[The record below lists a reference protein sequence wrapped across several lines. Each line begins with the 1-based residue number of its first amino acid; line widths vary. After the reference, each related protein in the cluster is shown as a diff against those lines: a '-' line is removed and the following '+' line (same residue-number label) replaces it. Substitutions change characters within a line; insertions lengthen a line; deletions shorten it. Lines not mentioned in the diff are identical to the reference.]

1 MTTIITTNF
10 INFFYHIIINSL
22 IIIFK
27 HKIIKNY
34 YLSLLITKKW
44 LYCLP
49 NLVNMEL
56 SIDKRTVDILYVDK
70 ENLHNFTGTDI
81 VKFVTNNDINGID
94 LFVALLS
101 GVYNLKPAETNLLK
115 VVVNYNRKVAS
126 PIVRQKAKDEY
137 EISAT
142 TYFRSLYSLRD
153 KGLVYIDI
161 DNNIACG
168 SAVQINKY
176 RLEKAKLFAVELNP
190 KSNTNKIL

>member
-1 MTTIITTNF
+1 M
-10 INFFYHIIINSL
+10 L
-22 IIIFK
+22 V
-27 HKIIKNY
+27 
-34 YLSLLITKKW
+34 TKKW

-137 EISAT
+137 EKMCI
-142 TYFRSLYSLRD
+142 RD
-153 KGLVYIDI
+153 
-161 DNNIACG
+161 
-168 SAVQINKY
+168 
-176 RLEKAKLFAVELNP
+176 
-190 KSNTNKIL
+190 SN

>member
-1 MTTIITTNF
+1 M
-10 INFFYHIIINSL
+10 L
-22 IIIFK
+22 V
-27 HKIIKNY
+27 
-34 YLSLLITKKW
+34 TKKW

-142 TYFRSLYSLRD
+142 TYFRSLYTLRD

-190 KSNTNKIL
+190 IAFPISLTDGGYPFSNTCVSMNFKIAFSFLVVSALVPI

>member
-1 MTTIITTNF
+1 M
-10 INFFYHIIINSL
+10 
-22 IIIFK
+22 
-27 HKIIKNY
+27 
-34 YLSLLITKKW
+34 
-44 LYCLP
+44 
-49 NLVNMEL
+49 
-56 SIDKRTVDILYVDK
+56 
-70 ENLHNFTGTDI
+70 
-81 VKFVTNNDINGID
+81 
-94 LFVALLS
+94 ALLS

-142 TYFRSLYSLRD
+142 TYFRSLYTLRD

>member
-1 MTTIITTNF
+1 M
-10 INFFYHIIINSL
+10 L
-22 IIIFK
+22 V
-27 HKIIKNY
+27 
-34 YLSLLITKKW
+34 TKKW
-44 LYCLP
+44 LYWLP

-81 VKFVTNNDINGID
+81 VKFITNNDINGID

-115 VVVNYNRKVAS
+115 VVVNYNRKVSS

>member
-1 MTTIITTNF
+1 
-10 INFFYHIIINSL
+10 
-22 IIIFK
+22 
-27 HKIIKNY
+27 
-34 YLSLLITKKW
+34 
-44 LYCLP
+44 
-49 NLVNMEL
+49 MEL

-81 VKFVTNNDINGID
+81 VKFITNNDINGID

-142 TYFRSLYSLRD
+142 TYFRSLYTLR
-153 KGLVYIDI
+153 DI

>member
-1 MTTIITTNF
+1 
-10 INFFYHIIINSL
+10 
-22 IIIFK
+22 
-27 HKIIKNY
+27 
-34 YLSLLITKKW
+34 
-44 LYCLP
+44 
-49 NLVNMEL
+49 MEL

-81 VKFVTNNDINGID
+81 VKFITNNDINGID

-142 TYFRSLYSLRD
+142 TYF
-153 KGLVYIDI
+153 
-161 DNNIACG
+161 
-168 SAVQINKY
+168 
-176 RLEKAKLFAVELNP
+176 
-190 KSNTNKIL
+190 

>member
-1 MTTIITTNF
+1 
-10 INFFYHIIINSL
+10 
-22 IIIFK
+22 
-27 HKIIKNY
+27 
-34 YLSLLITKKW
+34 
-44 LYCLP
+44 
-49 NLVNMEL
+49 MEL

-81 VKFVTNNDINGID
+81 VKFITNNDINGID

-126 PIVRQKAKDEY
+126 PIVRQKAK
-137 EISAT
+137 
-142 TYFRSLYSLRD
+142 
-153 KGLVYIDI
+153 GLVYIDI

-190 KSNTNKIL
+190 KNNTNKIL

>member
-1 MTTIITTNF
+1 M
-10 INFFYHIIINSL
+10 
-22 IIIFK
+22 
-27 HKIIKNY
+27 
-34 YLSLLITKKW
+34 
-44 LYCLP
+44 
-49 NLVNMEL
+49 
-56 SIDKRTVDILYVDK
+56 
-70 ENLHNFTGTDI
+70 
-81 VKFVTNNDINGID
+81 
-94 LFVALLS
+94 ALLS

-142 TYFRSLYSLRD
+142 TYFRSLYTLRD

-168 SAVQINKY
+168 STVQINKY